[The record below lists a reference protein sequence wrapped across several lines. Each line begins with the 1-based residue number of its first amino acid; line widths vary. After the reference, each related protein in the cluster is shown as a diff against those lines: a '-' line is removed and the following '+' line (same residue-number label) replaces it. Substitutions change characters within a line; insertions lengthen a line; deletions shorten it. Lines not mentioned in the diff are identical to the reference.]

1 MPSQAAA
8 PEVRARGT
16 AGLECCAVHGGSGP
30 IECRAAATR
39 QGSIGR
45 LWGDTSKLG
54 FGGQN
59 GGIYC
64 KYIYIHIYIYIH
76 TYLHT
81 DLHTYILTYILTY
94 IHTYIYIYIYIHIY
108 IYCMYHISYLYIYII
123 YILYYIIYIISILII
138 YIYVYNLC
146 THYVCICCIYA

>member
-64 KYIYIHIYIYIH
+64 KYIYIYIYTHIHIH

-94 IHTYIYIYIYIHIY
+94 IHTYIYIYIHIHIY
-108 IYCMYHISYLYIYII
+108 IVSYIISIYIYIH
-123 YILYYIIYIISILII
+123 YIIYIILY
-138 YIYVYNLC
+138 YI
-146 THYVCICCIYA
+146 